1 MVNDSSKKFSEKL
14 VDKKIIQTVTRDAVF
29 REKFDLRDRGKNL
42 FFNIFKKLA
51 IARISPRNIYP
62 NVFDRAYFH

>member
-29 REKFDLRDRGKNL
+29 REKFDLRDRGKNF
-42 FFNIFKKLA
+42 FFNVFKKLT

-62 NVFDRAYFH
+62 NVFGRSYFN